1 MRVFDGAA
9 SGHACLEY
17 PMPKNAKFK
26 TLVRARME
34 STGET
39 YTQAREALLLEKTT
53 QPPVEAVATTP
64 TTLDRIRAVLE
75 EYPDLAYAGFRDEK
89 AFSLGSETFE
99 QSRARLL
106 SDDAVEQIEDCLAC
120 LKHVRKARKA
130 EASSYSM
137 KHVVE
142 KWKRG
147 EEPHGPRTY
156 VANGA
161 LIAAACIA
169 GFRIKHEADHIN
181 CLVYAN
187 EDDLRDLS
195 QGRLPNRARPSPF
208 VAWLFKQVK
217 RDDPVGDLACDLK
230 QDRTFRRDG
239 SEHLLAWHLRFK
251 GNHVQ
256 KALMSAYW
264 EWKRDTD
271 LKKTQKA
278 RTPSPER
285 GPDCFSDCALSPTR

>member
-53 QPPVEAVATTP
+53 QPPVEVAATTR
-64 TTLDRIRAVLE
+64 TTLDRIRVVLE
-75 EYPDLAYAGFRDEK
+75 EYPDLAYAGFRDER

-106 SDDAVEQIEDCLAC
+106 SDDAVAQVENCLAC

-130 EASSYSM
+130 ASSYAM

-142 KWKRG
+142 NWRRG
-147 EEPHGPRTY
+147 EELLEPPTY

-169 GFRIKHEADHIN
+169 GFRLKHEADHIN

-195 QGRLPNRARPSPF
+195 RGRIPNRARPSSPF

-271 LKKTQKA
+271 LKKMQKA

-285 GPDCFSDCALSPTR
+285 GPDCALSLTR

>member
-53 QPPVEAVATTP
+53 QPPVEAAATAP

-99 QSRARLL
+99 ESRARLL
-106 SDDAVEQIEDCLAC
+106 SDDAVEQVENCLAC

-130 EASSYSM
+130 ASSYAM

-142 KWKRG
+142 NWRRG
-147 EEPHGPRTY
+147 EELLEPPTY

-187 EDDLRDLS
+187 EEDLRDLS
-195 QGRLPNRARPSPF
+195 QGRLPNRARPSSPF

-217 RDDPVGDLACDLK
+217 RDDLVGDLARDVK
-230 QDRTFRRDG
+230 QDKDFSPDG
-239 SEHLLAWHLRFK
+239 DVFNLLAHIERH
-251 GNHVQ
+251 GEHVVE
-256 KALMSAYW
+256 ALDTAHK
-264 EWKRDTD
+264 EWLQSLISR
-271 LKKTQKA
+271 
-278 RTPSPER
+278 
-285 GPDCFSDCALSPTR
+285 